1 MAPQR
6 EWLEKDYYAVLGVDA
21 DASADQIK
29 KAYRKLARQYHPD
42 SQPDDASA
50 ENKFKELGEAYAVL
64 GDEATRTEYD
74 EIRRL
79 GASGLGGFGRGG
91 GAAGSP
97 FGGAGSADFGDLLR
111 TIFEQSGSGAGAGG
125 SPFGSSGFGG
135 MGGRTRTAQ
144 RPAPGRDLRAEVHL
158 SFADALSGVRTK
170 LRIRGDGPC
179 ATCDGSGARPGTR
192 PQTCTTCRGAGQ
204 VTIDQ
209 GPFSIAQPCP
219 ACAGT
224 GREITDPCP
233 TCQGTGRTVQPREVT
248 VRIPGGVRD
257 GATIRVPG
265 RGGPGT
271 NGGPAGDVLV
281 EVHVEP
287 DPLFGRKGDD
297 VALEVPITFAEA
309 ALGTRLAI
317 PTPSGQTRTIRIPAG
332 TADGRTFR
340 LRGEG
345 APSRNGRMGDLLATV
360 RVQVPTRLSRAHKN
374 LIEQLREHDDT
385 SDRDRLFDGRVGA

>member
-6 EWLEKDYYAVLGVDA
+6 EWLEKDYYAVLGVDQ

-29 KAYRKLARQYHPD
+29 KAYRRLAREYHPD
-42 SQPDDASA
+42 NNPDDPRA
-50 ENKFKELGEAYAVL
+50 EQRFKEIGEAYGVL
-64 GDEATRTEYD
+64 GTESTRKEYD

-79 GASGLGGFGRGG
+79 GASGLGGFGGGGGGNPFGG
-91 GAAGSP
+91 GA
-97 FGGAGSADFGDLLR
+97 GAGGADFGDLLR
-111 TIFEQSGSGAGAGG
+111 TIFEQSGSGGAGG
-125 SPFGSSGFGG
+125 SPFGGFGG
-135 MGGRTRTAQ
+135 MGGRPRAQ
-144 RPAPGRDLRAEVHL
+144 RPAKGRDLRAEVHL

-179 ATCDGSGARPGTR
+179 DTCHGSGAKPGTQ
-192 PQTCTTCRGAGQ
+192 PHTCSTCGGAGQ

-219 ACAGT
+219 TCGGS
-224 GREITDPCP
+224 GREIDDPCP
-233 TCQGTGRTVQPREVT
+233 TCNGRGRTVQPREVT

-271 NGGPAGDVLV
+271 HGGPPGDVLV

-297 VALEVPITFAEA
+297 VTLEVPVTFAEA
-309 ALGTRLAI
+309 ALGTKLSI
-317 PTPSGQTRTIRIPAG
+317 PTPSGDTRTIKVPSG
-332 TADGRTFR
+332 TGTGRTFR

-345 APSRNGRMGDLLATV
+345 APGRNGRAGDLLVTV
-360 RVQVPTRLSRAHKN
+360 RVQVPTRLTRAQKT
-374 LIEQLREHDDT
+374 LVEQLREHDDT
-385 SDRDRLFDGRVGA
+385 ADRDRLFAGRTGS

>member
-21 DASADQIK
+21 DASADEIK

-42 SQPDDASA
+42 SQPDDTSA
-50 ENKFKELGEAYAVL
+50 EQKFKELGEAYAVL
-64 GDEATRTEYD
+64 GDESTRKEYD

-79 GASGLGGFGRGG
+79 GASGLGGFAAGG
-91 GAAGSP
+91 GAGSP
-97 FGGAGSADFGDLLR
+97 FGNAGSADFGDLLR
-111 TIFEQSGSGAGAGG
+111 TIFDQSGSGAGG
-125 SPFGSSGFGG
+125 PFGGGGFSGRSA
-135 MGGRTRTAQ
+135 GRGRAA
-144 RPAPGRDLRAEVHL
+144 RAAKGRDLRAEVHL

-179 ATCDGSGARPGTR
+179 ATCGGSGARPGTQ

-219 ACAGT
+219 TCAGS
-224 GREITDPCP
+224 GREITDPCT

-248 VRIPGGVRD
+248 VRIPAGVRD

-287 DPLFGRKGDD
+287 DPVFGRKGDD
-297 VALEVPITFAEA
+297 VTLEVPVTFAEA
-309 ALGTRLAI
+309 ALGTRLSI
-317 PTPSGQTRTIRIPAG
+317 PTPSGDTRTIKVPAG
-332 TADGRTFR
+332 TASGRTFR

-345 APSRNGRMGDLLATV
+345 APSRDGRTGDLLVTV
-360 RVQVPTRLSRAHKN
+360 RVQVPDKLSRAQKA
-374 LIEQLREHDDT
+374 LVEQLREHDDT